1 MKIDKY
7 TKFVLTLIAF
17 GIILINFQMLN
28 KPLIKTAK
36 ANPDS
41 AQIVVIPAPENT
53 RVKIITNDGKFVCK
67 FKQSKIKDDKWTPTG
82 C

>member
-28 KPLIKTAK
+28 KPLIKTAQ
-36 ANPDS
+36 ANPDTS
-41 AQIVVIPAPENT
+41 QILVIPDPENL
-53 RVKIITNDGKFVCK
+53 RVKIITTDGKFACK
-67 FKQSKIKDDKWTPTG
+67 FNHSNIKKDKWMPTG